1 MVYWDEI
8 QVRYQIK
15 KIAETEEGR
24 KNLCKVLQDMDLEC
38 QSDVDSVPPS
48 TIPKAPEISTPTPPP
63 GEIKG
68 DFI

>member
-24 KNLCKVLQDMDLEC
+24 MNLWKVLQDIDIVALQNPIDVEDLE
-38 QSDVDSVPPS
+38 S
-48 TIPKAPEISTPTPPP
+48 E
-63 GEIKG
+63 
-68 DFI
+68 